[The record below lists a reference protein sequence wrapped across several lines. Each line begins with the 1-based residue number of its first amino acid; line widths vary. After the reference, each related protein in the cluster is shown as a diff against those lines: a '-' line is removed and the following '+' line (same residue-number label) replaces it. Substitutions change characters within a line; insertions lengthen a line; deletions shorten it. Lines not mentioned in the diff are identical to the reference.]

1 MGKVKEIFQI
11 TASQAATA
19 KKLGIR
25 IEDYAHLLKPS
36 NKPVVTMTTFN
47 PNNDPVYSI
56 PLSELVNLWRA
67 RYGDT
72 WVDVSEI
79 EDDFWSDASARLHSN
94 KKMEELNHHSDN
106 SPWSRLKE
114 DA

>member
-1 MGKVKEIFQI
+1 MGKVKETI
-11 TASQAATA
+11 TLTATEVALA
-19 KKLGIR
+19 KKLGISV
-25 IEDYAHLLKPS
+25 EMYAHVTKKKS
-36 NKPVVTMTTFN
+36 AVTMTLFN

-79 EDDFWSDASARLHSN
+79 EDDFWSDASARLHTN

-106 SPWSRLKE
+106 SPWARLKE